1 MKRLLLASA
10 SALAF
15 STAHA
20 SLCTPPNAAQF
31 TNQKGDVCQVKVE
44 CGKVVK
50 AKSKAKTKAKSK
62 RKAKK
67 KVRPIKQETTCPPQT
82 VINNY
87 YGAPTT
93 APDLDIEARQ
103 PENLPTPEL
112 IPQTQTPRSTPF
124 FGLGM
129 VHTPFGFGAARTQ
142 YVQIDTRYVSPSNPM
157 PTPLPASGLLFGT
170 VSALF
175 SGWKLSKLRKASI

>member
-20 SLCTPPNAAQF
+20 SSCTPPNAAHF
-31 TNQKGDVCQVKVE
+31 TNQKGEVCRVKVE
-44 CGKVVK
+44 CGKVVVKK
-50 AKSKAKTKAKSK
+50 AKPKVK
-62 RKAKK
+62 KK
-67 KVRPIKQETTCPPQT
+67 KVRKTKPIVEKTEQTCPPQT
-82 VINNY
+82 IINNY
-87 YGAPTT
+87 YAAP
-93 APDLDIEARQ
+93 ALVPDTEIQARQ
-103 PENLPTPEL
+103 PENLPTPTPV
-112 IPQTQTPRSTPF
+112 PQVQAPRSLPF

-129 VHTPFGFGAARTQ
+129 VNTPFGFGAGRTQ
-142 YVQIDTRYVSPSNPM
+142 YVQLDTRPLPPSTPM

-175 SGWKLSKLRKASI
+175 SGWKLSKLRKVSI